1 MNKKSNK
8 ISKKLLT
15 KQKIE
20 CRIIQTNVWK
30 KVDIMGKTKN
40 NILKYVKIFVIVDKN
55 YAYELVG
62 MQYEEM

>member
-1 MNKKSNK
+1 
-8 ISKKLLT
+8 
-15 KQKIE
+15 
-20 CRIIQTNVWK
+20 
-30 KVDIMGKTKN
+30 MGKTKN